1 MNLILLRQENCVCW
15 GSLSCCKAHFLFC
28 QVSVH
33 VCIFIYLLVFRV
45 GGLISGSIIAPS
57 RLTNMGWASEV
68 LQTECF
74 LFKDLKKKNPI
85 HQQNIVHSNHCISLD
100 TFPHIWS
107 SCSHL
112 IVILVTVNIWLLF
125 DLWVYM
131 HVPLTDEYW
140 IIFLTNPL
148 NVSQRFN
155 FSCFIGLSLF
165 LIILF

>member
-1 MNLILLRQENCVCW
+1 MYLY
-15 GSLSCCKAHFLFC
+15 LFAGF
-28 QVSVH
+28 Q
-33 VCIFIYLLVFRV
+33 
-45 GGLISGSIIAPS
+45 GGWTDFWL
-57 RLTNMGWASEV
+57 N
-68 LQTECF
+68 
-74 LFKDLKKKNPI
+74 
-85 HQQNIVHSNHCISLD
+85 HS
-100 TFPHIWS
+100 TIWS

-165 LIILF
+165 SIILF

>member
-1 MNLILLRQENCVCW
+1 MNLILLRQDVYAEGHCFAAKPIFFFVK
-15 GSLSCCKAHFLFC
+15 S
-28 QVSVH
+28 SVH
-33 VCIFIYLLVFRV
+33 VYIFIYLLVFRV
-45 GGLISGSIIAPS
+45 GGLISSSIIAPS

-74 LFKDLKKKNPI
+74 LFKDLKKNPI
-85 HQQNIVHSNHCISLD
+85 HQQNIVHSNHRISLD